1 MYTKVYP
8 LKKKENPINVEI
20 FYIKNNNNVI
30 FFEIIINFI
39 LNIK

>member
-1 MYTKVYP
+1 MQNYIH
-8 LKKKENPINVEI
+8 LKKKEKPKINFEI
-20 FYIKNNNNVI
+20 FYIKNNIAI